1 MSAKPSVL
9 DTTHNTKEAA
19 QTSQD
24 ARNIKFNKN
33 NNGSN
38 KKMYHDTRSDI
49 MNDYDELTGDVMR
62 LMDPPPSREIN
73 RDNVKSGATTN
84 NSNNAGPR
92 NEIYELRKRFKEDV
106 INVILMT
113 VIIGKIHWKI
123 HISQ

>member
-62 LMDPPPSREIN
+62 SWIN
-73 RDNVKSGATTN
+73 HPQEKLIA
-84 NSNNAGPR
+84 
-92 NEIYELRKRFKEDV
+92 
-106 INVILMT
+106 
-113 VIIGKIHWKI
+113 II
-123 HISQ
+123 